1 MYTQTDSERER
12 RMRMASHNL
21 RNLYKQIGPYI
32 RGGFEDNGN
41 GRYSDFDMFMK
52 VNLRNRDS
60 HIYQRKDYVEQGR
73 NVFGIYQIT
82 QGSLPEITCS
92 YANQESY
99 FDENTNKT
107 YFWSNIQLGSLSID
121 NSTTVGQFAQAV
133 VANNNNV
140 YEYGDQITFIFGILT
155 YNQRYI
161 TQVSTSKVIL
171 EENSSEL
178 LSQCDV
184 LENISFVKGFQ
195 SYDGKLAI
203 MMYMNEM
210 YYVIADF
217 CMSWIHSRKE
227 NGKLIVSTQH
237 LASHS
242 CQILPIPES
251 VYIDVLQT
259 YDYNVEE
266 MSYIEPIPRP
276 NPPEI
281 ENNNNRIY
289 ITAEDGCDIYY
300 TYSNN
305 DIGIEP
311 DINDIGSASD
321 GHTARYNS
329 NLYAP
334 SSSTTSYY
342 HTFKAIAVKNGKKS
356 ETSSYTYTGTI
367 QQEI

>member
-1 MYTQTDSERER
+1 
-12 RMRMASHNL
+12 
-21 RNLYKQIGPYI
+21 
-32 RGGFEDNGN
+32 
-41 GRYSDFDMFMK
+41 MK

-60 HIYQRKDYVEQGR
+60 HIYQRKDYVEYGW
-73 NVFGIYQIT
+73 NAFGIYQIT

-140 YEYGDQITFIFGILT
+140 YEYGDQITFIFGIST

-161 TQVSTSKVIL
+161 TQVSASKVIL

-184 LENISFVKGFQ
+184 LENMSFVKAFQ

-203 MMYMNEM
+203 MMEDMNEM
-210 YYVIADF
+210 HYVIADV

-227 NGKLIVSTQH
+227 NDKLMVSTQH
-237 LASHS
+237 LASLS
-242 CQILPIPES
+242 GQRLPMSES
-251 VYIDVLQT
+251 DFIYVLYT
-259 YDYNVEE
+259 YGYNVEDE
-266 MSYIEPIPRP
+266 SYIEPIPRP

-281 ENNNNRIY
+281 EENNNRIY

-300 TYSNN
+300 TYSND

-329 NLYAP
+329 ILYAP